1 MEDQDYNQHEQR
13 TPEDAY
19 YNHVTPP
26 DVPVQQMNRTYDVP
40 PLKPMTWLWQ
50 SIVVTLC
57 CSPIFG
63 IVGIINAVRVNSLYS
78 EGRYEESLRA
88 SKRAKLWTLVGLVFG
103 IIANIVVAYM
113 YTSGNLPSSL
123 EQIFD
128 NASGYNY

>member
-1 MEDQDYNQHEQR
+1 MEDNNYNQHEPPTTQG
-13 TPEDAY
+13 TY
-19 YNHVTPP
+19 YNQVTPP
-26 DVPVQQMNRTYDVP
+26 AIPVQQVEQTYDAP
-40 PLKPMTWLWQ
+40 PLKPSTWLWQ
-50 SIVVTLC
+50 SIVVTIC

-63 IVGIINAVRVNSLYS
+63 IVGIINAVRVNSLYG

-88 SKRAKLWTLVGLVFG
+88 SKRAKLWTLIGLVFG

>member
-1 MEDQDYNQHEQR
+1 MENQHYNQNNTEGTYDNQ
-13 TPEDAY
+13 T
-19 YNHVTPP
+19 TPP
-26 DVPVQQMNRTYDVP
+26 VIPTQQVNQPPNVP
-40 PLKPMTWLWQ
+40 PMKPTTWLWQ

-63 IVGIINAVRVNSLYS
+63 IVGIINAVRVNSLYA
-78 EGRYEESLRA
+78 EGRYEESHRA
-88 SKRAKLWTLVGLVFG
+88 SRRARLWTLIGLVFG